1 MTTYSYIYLLQPR
14 EFLVQDIHI
23 YKIGKTTQPNFS
35 RFNNY
40 PVGSKLIFISEC
52 NNCDLC
58 EKEIIKL
65 FKEKYHHMA
74 KIGNEYF
81 YGNYIEMID
90 DIYKIIKKNKSILN
104 EKDIYNP
111 DKLKLLN
118 EKYGIDTKIN
128 DKDDDNKD
136 NAIKDYAKV
145 DDTNQDNVNEDDAIK
160 DDAKEDYA
168 KEDDAIKDYAKED
181 DAIKDDAIKD
191 NAIEDDNLYDK
202 DDKDSKDDD
211 SNSNY
216 NINNKEYICNVC
228 NKSYASYQSLWLHK
242 NKFHPDKIVQE
253 KNDKTEKINNGRHYT
268 CNVCNKVYS
277 NKQSKYMHQ
286 KKCKGNTID
295 TLNKKIIELIN
306 KLDKS

>member
-40 PVGSKLIFISEC
+40 PVGSKLIFISDC

-58 EKEIIKL
+58 EKEIITL
-65 FKEKYHHMA
+65 FKEKYHHMT

-90 DIYKIIKKNKSILN
+90 DIYKIIKKNKCILN

-128 DKDDDNKD
+128 AKDDDSNED
-136 NAIKDYAKV
+136 S
-145 DDTNQDNVNEDDAIK
+145 NEDDIV
-160 DDAKEDYA
+160 DDANE
-168 KEDDAIKDYAKED
+168 
-181 DAIKDDAIKD
+181 DDAIKD
-191 NAIEDDNLYDK
+191 NAIEDDNL
-202 DDKDSKDDD
+202 DDEDSKDD
-211 SNSNY
+211 NSNY
-216 NINNKEYICNVC
+216 DINNKQYICNVC

-295 TLNKKIIELIN
+295 TLNKKIIELTN
-306 KLDKS
+306 KLDKSK